1 MNKKRRK
8 SRQKKGTAINKENG
22 RQKKQGTGTDI
33 QKEIQVG
40 KDTKVRERDRLKRN
54 SSRNFR
60 HERKMIEISWER
72 HKLGIYIDSKK
83 TGEKVKQTAVIER
96 HAVRYMER
104 DNTS

>member
-1 MNKKRRK
+1 
-8 SRQKKGTAINKENG
+8 
-22 RQKKQGTGTDI
+22 
-33 QKEIQVG
+33 
-40 KDTKVRERDRLKRN
+40 
-54 SSRNFR
+54 
-60 HERKMIEISWER
+60 MIEISWER